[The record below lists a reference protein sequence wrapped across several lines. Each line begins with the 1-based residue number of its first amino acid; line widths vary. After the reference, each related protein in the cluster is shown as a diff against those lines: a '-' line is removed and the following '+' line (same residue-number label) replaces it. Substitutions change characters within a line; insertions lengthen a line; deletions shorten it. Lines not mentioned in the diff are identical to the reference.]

1 MTVSVGQ
8 NWSWSTAAPLGGSYH
23 FSVSSIPARTSVET
37 AEQRIGPALKRLR
50 EKTGHSLRSLAGQM
64 GFSASFVSQ
73 VENGLVSPS
82 IASLEKMASTLGVTL
97 ADLFAVPHAAEI
109 TVVRANARPRFKS
122 SWSKARVN
130 ALSPLGGGAL
140 EALLVTL
147 EGGGSSGKRLA
158 ASGTDHFAMVV
169 NGRLLLTYSGEEIA
183 LGEGD
188 TVLIR
193 ATTPH
198 RWHNPGRQPGRVLI
212 VSSRR
217 G

>member
-1 MTVSVGQ
+1 MS
-8 NWSWSTAAPLGGSYH
+8 STPGGPAAK
-23 FSVSSIPARTSVET
+23 T

-64 GFSASFVSQ
+64 GLSASFVSQ

-82 IASLEKMASTLGVTL
+82 LASLEKMALTLGVTL
-97 ADLFAVPHAAEI
+97 GELFAMPNATDVAI
-109 TVVRANARPRFKS
+109 VRANERPSYRS
-122 SWSKARVN
+122 SWQKARVD
-130 ALSPLGGGAL
+130 ALSPLGGDRAL

-147 EGGGSSGKRLA
+147 GAGGSSGKRLA
-158 ASGTDHFAMVV
+158 ARDVDHFAMVV
-169 NGRLLLTYSGEEIA
+169 EGRLLLTHSGEEIA

-188 TVLIR
+188 TVMIR

>member
-1 MTVSVGQ
+1 VNVVDARGYDSAVATHV
-8 NWSWSTAAPLGGSYH
+8 
-23 FSVSSIPARTSVET
+23 PANPVAET

-82 IASLEKMASTLGVTL
+82 IGSLEKMASALGVTL
-97 ADLFAVPHAAEI
+97 ADLFAMPDATDVAI
-109 TVVRANARPRFKS
+109 VRANARPSFRS
-122 SWSKARVN
+122 SWSKARVD
-130 ALSPLGGGAL
+130 ALSPLGGDRTL
-140 EALLVTL
+140 DALLVTL
-147 EGGGSSGKRLA
+147 EAGGSSGKRP
-158 ASGTDHFAMVV
+158 SVRGVDHFAMVV
-169 NGRLLLTYSGEEIA
+169 EGHLRLTHSGEDIA
-183 LGEGD
+183 LSEGD
-188 TVLIR
+188 TAWIR
-193 ATTPH
+193 GTTPH

>member
-1 MTVSVGQ
+1 MEVSESAWLPDIYDSG
-8 NWSWSTAAPLGGSYH
+8 
-23 FSVSSIPARTSVET
+23 VSSTPAGPAAET

-50 EKTGHSLRSLAGQM
+50 EKAGHSLRSLAGQM
-64 GFSASFVSQ
+64 GLSASFVSQ

-82 IASLEKMASTLGVTL
+82 IASLEKMALTLGVTL
-97 ADLFAVPHAAEI
+97 ADLFAMPNPTDVAI
-109 TVVRANARPRFKS
+109 VRANARPTFRS
-122 SWSKARVN
+122 SWPKARVD
-130 ALSPLGGGAL
+130 ALSPLGGDRTL

-147 EGGGSSGKRLA
+147 DGGGSSGKRLSA
-158 ASGTDHFAMVV
+158 RDVDHFAMVV
-169 NGRLLLTYSGEEIA
+169 EGRLLLTHSGEEIA

-217 G
+217 S